1 MADSDQALL
10 TLSVTLI
17 ALRPAGLQMVLPA
30 IHPTRVPRIIS
41 VTTYTADLRAP
52 NTRAMAILKEAGLVE
67 EAQRGKRSFYRLAS
81 RFPSKLAESVVQH
94 VLADLRDSPDLA
106 EDHKLAEFMREYR
119 IETMTAA
126 QNLRQKR
133 HTLRL
138 L

>member
-1 MADSDQALL
+1 MRLSETENTLKALADANRLRILALVQEAPLCVCQLMAILD
-10 TLSVTLI
+10 
-17 ALRPAGLQMVLPA
+17 
-30 IHPTRVPRIIS
+30 IS
-41 VTTYTADLRAP
+41 QSTVSKHL
-52 NTRAMAILKEAGLVE
+52 AILKEAGLVE

-106 EDHKLAEFMREYR
+106 EDRKLAEFMREYR